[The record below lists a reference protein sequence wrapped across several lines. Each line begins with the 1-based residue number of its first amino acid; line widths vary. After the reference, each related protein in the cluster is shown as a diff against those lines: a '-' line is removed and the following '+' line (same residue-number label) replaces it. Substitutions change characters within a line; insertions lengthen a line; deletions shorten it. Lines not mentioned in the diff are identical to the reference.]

1 MAWEVLSRVP
11 MLAERLAVLAGGMT
25 AWRDKALPLGSE
37 DVATT
42 LATHDTVAKVS
53 RKIWTQNLGVN
64 QDAMQEYLDWEEK
77 LVSR

>member
-1 MAWEVLSRVP
+1 MA
-11 MLAERLAVLAGGMT
+11 
-25 AWRDKALPLGSE
+25 AWRGKALPLGCE

-53 RKIWTQNLGVN
+53 RKIWTQNIGAN